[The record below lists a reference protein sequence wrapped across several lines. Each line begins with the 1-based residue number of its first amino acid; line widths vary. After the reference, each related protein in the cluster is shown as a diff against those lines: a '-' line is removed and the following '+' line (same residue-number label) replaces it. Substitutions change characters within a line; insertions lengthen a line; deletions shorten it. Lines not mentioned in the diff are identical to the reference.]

1 MERCDF
7 CSVMAIIRKYIGESY
22 DISQTDL
29 LYELFAAFAND
40 EQNHEVQLSLSKQ
53 SSISLSSISR
63 PEQ

>member
-40 EQNHEVQLSLSKQ
+40 EQNYEYVFDNGLVC
-53 SSISLSSISR
+53 R
-63 PEQ
+63 